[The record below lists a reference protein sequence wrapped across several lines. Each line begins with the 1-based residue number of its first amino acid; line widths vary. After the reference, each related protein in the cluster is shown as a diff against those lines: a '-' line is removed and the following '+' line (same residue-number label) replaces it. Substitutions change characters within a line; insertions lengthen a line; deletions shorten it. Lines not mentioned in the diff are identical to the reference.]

1 MSRPKF
7 RAMVLDLDG
16 VITGTARVHG
26 FAWKSMFDDFLK
38 KRADQE
44 GKPFVPFDEDEDY
57 LQYVDGKPRMKG
69 VKSFLDSRGIDL
81 PFGDMDDP
89 PDRRTVCGLG
99 NRKNADF
106 QIVLRREGPDVFE
119 SSVTLIKQLLDRG
132 IKIGVASSSCNCE
145 LILELAGIADLFQT
159 RVDGNVSRELKLS
172 GKPDADIFATAAK
185 NLGVLDCETVVV
197 EDAISGVQAGRNGN
211 FGLVLGVA
219 RNLPG
224 DELMRHGADLVVSDL
239 GDISVAD
246 IEAWFDKGIE
256 EDGWRLTYSGFEP
269 GAEKLRETLLAVGNG
284 YLGTR
289 GCAAS
294 EKASEV
300 HYPGTY
306 IAGIY
311 NKIPTK
317 IADRDIYNNDF
328 VNCPNWLLIEFK
340 VGSGRYQS
348 PLKMELLSY
357 DETLDM
363 KRGVLERTLVCKDG
377 VGRLTRIEC
386 KRLASMADPHLC
398 AQRYEIT
405 PLNYSSPIT
414 VRSTLDGSVIN
425 WGVARYRQLASQH
438 LAQVARGSS
447 PGGIFLHVETNASH
461 YQVVMN
467 ARTSVVED
475 GALLIPIE
483 RTRIE
488 APDTVAEE
496 MRFQAVEN
504 RTYRVDKIVTVY
516 TSLDEGVD
524 DAAKAGAE
532 ALTAAP
538 SFERIL
544 DDHVNAWADLWAKAD
559 IVIEGDRY
567 VQKAA
572 RVHTYHMLVTASPHN
587 AHIDAGMP
595 ARGLHGE
602 AYRGHIFWDE
612 LYIQPFYSLH
622 FPEVAK
628 ALLLYRYRRLDGA
641 RQYAKEN
648 GYEGAMVPWQTA
660 DGGDEETQI
669 VHYNPKSGDWG
680 PDLSRRQRHV
690 SIAVFF
696 NAWKYVQDTGDT
708 EFLHNYGAEL
718 MLDIAKFW
726 ASIAKFDQGTGKYHI
741 AGVMGPDEFHEK
753 LPRSEEAGIKD
764 NAYTNVMVSWLLDQA
779 IAVFDQLP
787 AKVRE
792 RIQSKIGLKK
802 TAVDDWNDIRD
813 KLNVVITDGGII
825 SQFDGYM
832 ALDEL
837 DWNAYR
843 EKYGDIHR
851 MDRILKA
858 EGDSPDHYK
867 LAKQAD
873 VLMMFYVLSPA
884 EICTILGK
892 LGHDIYDPV
901 EFLAANYDYYEG
913 RTSHGS
919 TLSKVVHAVISSY
932 IHAGDTAW
940 DWFLEA
946 MRSDLM
952 DSQGGT
958 TIEGIHCG
966 VMAGT
971 LDVINRYFAGIN
983 LSGPTPTIDPHLP
996 AHWKKLA
1003 FRFVHRGCWYDLS
1016 FAERKLTIKADKAR
1030 DVSVCGRLIA
1040 LNPGEP
1046 TMVPLA

>member
-1 MSRPKF
+1 
-7 RAMVLDLDG
+7 MVLDLDG
-16 VITGTARVHG
+16 VITGTARVHAL
-26 FAWKSMFDDFLK
+26 AWKSMFDDFLQR
-38 KRADQE
+38 RAEQE
-44 GKPFVPFDEDEDY
+44 GKPFVPFDADEEY
-57 LQYVDGKPRMKG
+57 LQWVDGKPRMKG
-69 VKSFLDSRGIDL
+69 VRSFLDSRGIEL

-89 PDRRTVCGLG
+89 PDRETVCGLG
-99 NRKNADF
+99 NRKNVDF
-106 QIVLRREGPDVFE
+106 QQVLRREGPDLFD
-119 SSVTLIKQLLDRG
+119 SSVTLIKQLIDRG

-145 LILELAGIADLFQT
+145 LILELAGIVDLFQT
-159 RVDGNVSRELKLS
+159 RVDGVVSRELKLS
-172 GKPDADIFATAAK
+172 GKPDADIFTVATA
-185 NLGVLDCETVVV
+185 NLGAKPSETVVV

-224 DELMRHGADLVVSDL
+224 EALKCQGADLVVSDL

-246 IEAWFDKGIE
+246 IEAWFDTGIE
-256 EDGWRLTYSGFEP
+256 DDSWRLTYSGFEP
-269 GAEKLRETLLAVGNG
+269 GAEKLRETLCAVGNG
-284 YLGTR
+284 YLGIR

-294 EKASEV
+294 ERASEV

-306 IAGIY
+306 IAGVY
-311 NKIPTK
+311 NKVPTK

-328 VNCPNWLLIEFK
+328 VNCPNWLLIELK
-340 VGSGRYQS
+340 IGSGRYQS
-348 PLKMELLSY
+348 PLQMELVSY
-357 DETLDM
+357 EQSLDM
-363 KRGVLERTLVCKDG
+363 KRGLLERTMVCKDG
-377 VGRLTRIEC
+377 LGRLTRVHC
-386 KRLASMADPHLC
+386 QRLASMADPHLC
-398 AQRYEIT
+398 AQRYEVT
-405 PLNYSSPIT
+405 PLNYSSPVT

-425 WGVARYRQLASQH
+425 WGVARYRKLASKH

-447 PGGIFLHVETNASH
+447 PSGVFLHVETNATH
-461 YQVVMN
+461 YQIVMN

-475 GALLIPIE
+475 GALLIPVE

-496 MRFQAVEN
+496 LRFQAVEN

-516 TSLDEGVD
+516 TSLDAGVD
-524 DAAKAGAE
+524 DAAKAGSA

-544 DDHVNAWADLWAKAD
+544 ADHEEAWAALWDKAD
-559 IVIEGDRY
+559 IRIQGDRY

-572 RVHTYHMLVTASPHN
+572 RVHAYHMLVTASPHN

-612 LYIQPFYSLH
+612 LYIQPFYALH
-622 FPEVAK
+622 FPKIAR

-641 RQYAKEN
+641 RLYAKEN
-648 GYEGAMVPWQTA
+648 GYQGAMYPWQTA
-660 DGGDEETQI
+660 DGGEEETQI
-669 VHYNPKSGDWG
+669 VHYNPKSDSWG

-696 NAWKYVQDTGDT
+696 NAWKYVADTGDD
-708 EFLHNYGAEL
+708 EFLRDYGAEL
-718 MLDIAKFW
+718 MLDIARFW
-726 ASIAKFDQGTGKYHI
+726 ASIAAFDATTGKYHI
-741 AGVMGPDEFHEK
+741 SGVMGPDEFHEK
-753 LPRSEEAGIKD
+753 LPGSDEAGIKD

-779 IAVFDQLP
+779 IALVDELP
-787 AKVRE
+787 AKVLGRV
-792 RIQSKIGLKK
+792 QDKIGLQ
-802 TAVDDWNDIRD
+802 TSEVDEWKAIRD
-813 KLNVVITDGGII
+813 KLNVVITDEGII
-825 SQFDGYM
+825 SQFDGYLD
-832 ALDEL
+832 LDEL
-837 DWNAYR
+837 DWDAYR

-873 VLMMFYVLSPA
+873 VLMMFYVLSPV
-884 EICTILGK
+884 EVCNILRK
-892 LGHDIYDPV
+892 LGHDIKDPLA
-901 EFLAANYDYYEG
+901 FLSANYDYYEK

-940 DWFLEA
+940 EWFLEA

-958 TIEGIHCG
+958 TIEGIHSG

-971 LDVINRYFAGIN
+971 LDVIHRYFAGIS
-983 LSGPTPTIDPHLP
+983 LSGPVPTIDPHLP
-996 AHWKKLA
+996 AHWLSLG
-1003 FRFVHRGCWYDLS
+1003 FRFVHHGCWYDLT
-1016 FAERKLTIKADKAR
+1016 FAGGKLTIAAER
-1030 DVSVCGRLIA
+1030 DGHESVAVKVCGRDVA
-1040 LNPGEP
+1040 LTPGEAQ
-1046 TMVPLA
+1046 TLSLS

>member
-377 VGRLTRIEC
+377 VWPADAHRMQAPGEHGRSPPLCAALRDHAAQLLVADHGALHPGRLGYQLGRGALPPA
-386 KRLASMADPHLC
+386 RLSALGPGGPRQLTGRHLSSRRDQRVPLSSRDERPHL
-398 AQRYEIT
+398 
-405 PLNYSSPIT
+405 
-414 VRSTLDGSVIN
+414 G
-425 WGVARYRQLASQH
+425 G
-438 LAQVARGSS
+438 RG
-447 PGGIFLHVETNASH
+447 
-461 YQVVMN
+461 
-467 ARTSVVED
+467 R
-475 GALLIPIE
+475 
-483 RTRIE
+483 
-488 APDTVAEE
+488 
-496 MRFQAVEN
+496 
-504 RTYRVDKIVTVY
+504 
-516 TSLDEGVD
+516 
-524 DAAKAGAE
+524 
-532 ALTAAP
+532 
-538 SFERIL
+538 
-544 DDHVNAWADLWAKAD
+544 
-559 IVIEGDRY
+559 
-567 VQKAA
+567 
-572 RVHTYHMLVTASPHN
+572 
-587 AHIDAGMP
+587 
-595 ARGLHGE
+595 
-602 AYRGHIFWDE
+602 
-612 LYIQPFYSLH
+612 
-622 FPEVAK
+622 
-628 ALLLYRYRRLDGA
+628 
-641 RQYAKEN
+641 
-648 GYEGAMVPWQTA
+648 
-660 DGGDEETQI
+660 
-669 VHYNPKSGDWG
+669 
-680 PDLSRRQRHV
+680 
-690 SIAVFF
+690 
-696 NAWKYVQDTGDT
+696 
-708 EFLHNYGAEL
+708 
-718 MLDIAKFW
+718 
-726 ASIAKFDQGTGKYHI
+726 
-741 AGVMGPDEFHEK
+741 
-753 LPRSEEAGIKD
+753 
-764 NAYTNVMVSWLLDQA
+764 
-779 IAVFDQLP
+779 
-787 AKVRE
+787 
-792 RIQSKIGLKK
+792 
-802 TAVDDWNDIRD
+802 
-813 KLNVVITDGGII
+813 
-825 SQFDGYM
+825 
-832 ALDEL
+832 
-837 DWNAYR
+837 
-843 EKYGDIHR
+843 
-851 MDRILKA
+851 
-858 EGDSPDHYK
+858 
-867 LAKQAD
+867 
-873 VLMMFYVLSPA
+873 
-884 EICTILGK
+884 C
-892 LGHDIYDPV
+892 
-901 EFLAANYDYYEG
+901 
-913 RTSHGS
+913 
-919 TLSKVVHAVISSY
+919 
-932 IHAGDTAW
+932 
-940 DWFLEA
+940 
-946 MRSDLM
+946 
-952 DSQGGT
+952 
-958 TIEGIHCG
+958 
-966 VMAGT
+966 
-971 LDVINRYFAGIN
+971 
-983 LSGPTPTIDPHLP
+983 P
-996 AHWKKLA
+996 AHPH
-1003 FRFVHRGCWYDLS
+1003 RTNPHRG
-1016 FAERKLTIKADKAR
+1016 A
-1030 DVSVCGRLIA
+1030 
-1040 LNPGEP
+1040 
-1046 TMVPLA
+1046 